1 MTQIRKVPLSQGVQW
16 LVQAVN
22 IGARNPRAVF
32 GAALLFIATLYT
44 LALLFVLPFAAGIR
58 DAATGAPDPARMLTT
73 MVPLFL
79 MLVFVLPILLGGL
92 MHVIR
97 EAEAGRPVRARDL
110 FAPFRLRKAGPL
122 AMLGVIQIVL
132 AALSILL
139 VVVLA
144 GDDYWTDYMT
154 AMRTVMSGGTPVMP
168 EPNHPGLMMAVQ
180 LLFNYF
186 TYTLLLL
193 CIPLILFSGTGLV
206 DAVKASLRA
215 SVSNVAANLLAGG
228 LFMAG
233 TLVAALIVGILG
245 LLAALIGSLI
255 HPLLGALLSVVLYAG
270 FGAAILVVLVGGS
283 YLAWRDTFG
292 DEDAPTAKPVPQAS
306 NGHIEA

>member
-1 MTQIRKVPLSQGVQW
+1 MTQIRKVPLGQGVQW
-16 LVQAVN
+16 LTQAVN

-32 GAALLFIATLYT
+32 GAALLMMATLYT
-44 LALLFVLPFAAGIR
+44 LVLLFMLPVLAGVR
-58 DAATGAPDPARMLTT
+58 DAATTTKDPTPVLTA

-79 MLVFVLPILLGGL
+79 MLVFALPILLGGL

-122 AMLGVIQIVL
+122 ALLGVIQIVL
-132 AALSILL
+132 AALGLL
-139 VVVLA
+139 FVVLLA
-144 GDDYWTDYMT
+144 GDNYWANYMT
-154 AMRTVMSGGTPVMP
+154 AMRTAMSGGTPVMP
-168 EPNHPGLMMAVQ
+168 EPNHPGLIMAVQ

-193 CIPLILFSGTGLV
+193 CIPLILFSGNNV
-206 DAVKASLRA
+206 VEAVKGALRA
-215 SVSNVAANLLAGG
+215 SLSNVGANLLAGA
-228 LFMAG
+228 LFMMGA
-233 TLVAALIVGILG
+233 LVAALIVGVMG

-255 HPLLGALLSVVLYAG
+255 HPIVGALLSLLLYAG
-270 FGAAILVVLVGGS
+270 FGAALLVVLVGAS

-292 DEDAPTAKPVPQAS
+292 DENAASAPPPS
-306 NGHIEA
+306 NHGHLEA

>member
-1 MTQIRKVPLSQGVQW
+1 MIQIRKVPLSQGVQW

-44 LALLFVLPFAAGIR
+44 LTLLFVLPFAASMR
-58 DAATGAPDPARMLTT
+58 DGATASADPTRVLTA
-73 MVPLFL
+73 MAPLFL

-122 AMLGVIQIVL
+122 ALLGVIQIVL
-132 AALSILL
+132 AALSILF
-139 VVVLA
+139 VVLLA

-154 AMRTVMSGGTPVMP
+154 AMRTVMTGGTPVMP
-168 EPNHPGLMMAVQ
+168 QPNHPGLMMVVQ
-180 LLFNYF
+180 LVFNYF

-193 CIPLILFSGTGLV
+193 CIPLILFSRAGLI

-215 SVSNVAANLLAGG
+215 SVSNVGANLLAGG
-228 LFMAG
+228 LFMASM
-233 TLVAALIVGILG
+233 LLAALIVGVLG
-245 LLAALIGSLI
+245 LLAALIGSVV
-255 HPLLGALLSVVLYAG
+255 HPLLGALLSLLLYAA
-270 FGAAILVVLVGGS
+270 FGAAVLVVLVGGS

-292 DEDAPTAKPVPQAS
+292 DEDAPVPPPAG

>member
-1 MTQIRKVPLSQGVQW
+1 MIQIRKVPLSQGVQW

-44 LALLFVLPFAAGIR
+44 LTLLFVLPFAASMREG
-58 DAATGAPDPARMLTT
+58 ATASPDPTRVLTA
-73 MVPLFL
+73 MAPLFL

-122 AMLGVIQIVL
+122 ALLGVIQIVL
-132 AALSILL
+132 AALSILF
-139 VVVLA
+139 VVLLA

-154 AMRTVMSGGTPVMP
+154 AMRTVMTGGTPVMP
-168 EPNHPGLMMAVQ
+168 QPDHPGLMMVVQ
-180 LLFNYF
+180 LVFNYF

-193 CIPLILFSGTGLV
+193 CIPLILFSRAGLI
-206 DAVKASLRA
+206 DAVKASLHA
-215 SVSNVAANLLAGG
+215 SVSNIGANLLAGG
-228 LFMAG
+228 LFMASM
-233 TLVAALIVGILG
+233 LLAALIVGVLG
-245 LLAALIGSLI
+245 LLAALIGSVI
-255 HPLLGALLSVVLYAG
+255 HPLLGALLSLLLYAA
-270 FGAAILVVLVGGS
+270 FGAAVLVVLVGGS

-292 DEDAPTAKPVPQAS
+292 DEDAAVPPPGG

>member
-1 MTQIRKVPLSQGVQW
+1 MTQIRKVPLGQGVQW
-16 LVQAVN
+16 LTQAVN

-32 GAALLFIATLYT
+32 GAALLMMATLYT
-44 LALLFVLPFAAGIR
+44 LTIVFALPFVAGMR
-58 DAATGAPDPARMLTT
+58 DAAATAKDPTRVLTA

-79 MLVFVLPILLGGL
+79 MLVFALPILLGGL

-122 AMLGVIQIVL
+122 ALLGVIQIVL
-132 AALSILL
+132 AAASMLF
-139 VVVLA
+139 VVLLA
-144 GDDYWTDYMT
+144 GDDYWANYMT
-154 AMRTVMSGGTPVMP
+154 AMRTAMSGGTPVMP

-193 CIPLILFSGTGLV
+193 CIPLILFSGNNV
-206 DAVKASLRA
+206 VEAVKGALRA
-215 SVSNVAANLLAGG
+215 SLSNVGANLLAGA
-228 LFMAG
+228 LFMMGA
-233 TLVAALIVGILG
+233 LVAALIIGVMG

-255 HPLLGALLSVVLYAG
+255 HPIVGAVLSLLLYAG
-270 FGAAILVVLVGGS
+270 FGAALLVVLVGGS

-292 DEDAPTAKPVPQAS
+292 DDTAGNAPPPS
-306 NGHIEA
+306 NHGHFEA